1 MQPSPAMQALIEQIY
16 HIFRRYPVPQK
27 FVVCCEYC
35 LSQQEQKALRSTSL
49 RAIPY
54 SLINAWNSSPGPD
67 PQNSDEVRYFLPRLL
82 EFVAQGQFDNIH
94 EVFSLRRINLASKE
108 NWREDEW
115 KILQRF
121 ACQYM
126 TDWVSGDEAVE
137 LQYMLEMFFRADI
150 ALAPFLDAINSVPGF
165 WSTVS
170 LACLLN
176 RYCEDYIRDNQDD
189 IDNVITTQI
198 NAWARNN
205 HPLLKERARQAIE
218 NPPKQPEQGTQHNR
232 PKSCTKSSPCKRY
245 DMENRAVR
253 IPCDTDGNHSD
264 NQQNGTCCQHGSLFR
279 KLDAEHALQQV
290 F

>member
-16 HIFRRYPVPQK
+16 HTFRRYRVPQK

-82 EFVAQGQFDNIH
+82 EFVAQGHFDNIH
-94 EVFSLRRINLASKE
+94 VVFSLRRINLANKE
-108 NWREDEW
+108 NWRADERA
-115 KILQRF
+115 ILQRF

-150 ALAPFLDAINSVPGF
+150 ALAPLLDAINS
-165 WSTVS
+165 
-170 LACLLN
+170 
-176 RYCEDYIRDNQDD
+176 
-189 IDNVITTQI
+189 
-198 NAWARNN
+198 
-205 HPLLKERARQAIE
+205 
-218 NPPKQPEQGTQHNR
+218 
-232 PKSCTKSSPCKRY
+232 
-245 DMENRAVR
+245 
-253 IPCDTDGNHSD
+253 
-264 NQQNGTCCQHGSLFR
+264 
-279 KLDAEHALQQV
+279 
-290 F
+290 

>member
-1 MQPSPAMQALIEQIY
+1 
-16 HIFRRYPVPQK
+16 YPVPQK

-35 LSQQEQKALRSTSL
+35 LSQQEQKVLRSTSL
-49 RAIPY
+49 RAISY

-150 ALAPFLDAINSVPGF
+150 ALAPLLDAINSVPGF

-198 NAWARNN
+198 NAWAFNN
-205 HPLLKERARQAIE
+205 QSILKERARQAIE
-218 NPPKQPEQGTQHNR
+218 NPPKQPEQGTQHQVWVDDWIIDE
-232 PKSCTKSSPCKRY
+232 CLCAMYDASSESPGK
-245 DMENRAVR
+245 
-253 IPCDTDGNHSD
+253 
-264 NQQNGTCCQHGSLFR
+264 
-279 KLDAEHALQQV
+279 
-290 F
+290 

>member
-1 MQPSPAMQALIEQIY
+1 MQPSPAMQALIEQVY

-35 LSQQEQKALRSTSL
+35 LSQQEQKALRNTSL

-82 EFVAQGQFDNIH
+82 EFVVQGQFDNIH

-108 NWREDEW
+108 NWREDERE
-115 KILQRF
+115 ILQQF

-150 ALAPFLDAINSVPGF
+150 ALSPLLDAIISVPGF
-165 WSTVS
+165 WSAAS

-176 RYCEDYIRDNQDD
+176 TYRDGYIRDNQDD
-189 IDNVITTQI
+189 IDKAITTQT
-198 NAWARNN
+198 NTWASNN
-205 HPLLKERARQAIE
+205 QSILKERARQAVRI
-218 NPPKQPEQGTQHNR
+218 R
-232 PKSCTKSSPCKRY
+232 LSSP
-245 DMENRAVR
+245 NRA
-253 IPCDTDGNHSD
+253 HSIRS
-264 NQQNGTCCQHGSLFR
+264 GKTTG
-279 KLDAEHALQQV
+279 
-290 F
+290 